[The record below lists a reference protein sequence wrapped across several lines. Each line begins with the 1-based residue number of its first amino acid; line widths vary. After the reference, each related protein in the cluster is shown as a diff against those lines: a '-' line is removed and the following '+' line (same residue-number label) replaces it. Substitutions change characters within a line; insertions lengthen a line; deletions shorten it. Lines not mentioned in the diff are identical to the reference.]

1 MLTQRF
7 RGQFLGCHLSPDE
20 VGGEVGASVQR
31 DPGEGA
37 RDV

>member
-1 MLTQRF
+1 MLTQRL
-7 RGQFLGCHLSPDE
+7 RGQFLACYLSPDE